1 MDGED
6 DHGWDGPNIRPPQA
20 SFGDDKYQ
28 RQRNPNVRKDRQVFV
43 SKRDEPSK
51 GHDYKRRPHDD
62 RRHGGEDLR
71 NRLNRGTGGGTKA
84 SHRHTGERDRNI
96 RDGGKRESHA
106 QRRQHQASSHSKPQ
120 QQRSRDRQDN
130 KRSGRDAILQ
140 RIMNAS
146 RSSEA
151 AAEVRRKRNLLV
163 KETQEA
169 ERNIFRKRD
178 RSRDR
183 QNDTKRSKGEEAK
196 DKSEEESEAESG
208 EEEESD
214 ETESG
219 EESTDSDGTDQESV
233 ASTPDRDGSDGGD
246 REGEE
251 EGDDDED
258 REEENDNQGSIELS
272 PARSSKKYDSDR
284 SPSKSPT
291 PRRVSGDE
299 ETEEP
304 ADIDVAPQVLDKSN
318 EFEDEKEQPDPPE
331 HDFRDDLPPYLPSI
345 YGCRSV
351 EEFHCL
357 NKIEEGTYGV
367 VFRARD
373 KKTNEIVALKRLK
386 MEREKEG
393 FPITSLREINT
404 LLISQHQNVVHVRE
418 IVVGSNMNRIFIVM
432 DFVEHDMK
440 ALMETM
446 RQKKQHFLPGEVKCL
461 MQQLLSAI
469 AHLHDNWILHR
480 DLKTSNL
487 LLSHNGVLK
496 VGDFGLAREYGSP
509 LKDYTAVVVT
519 LWYRA
524 PELLLGKKDYSTPID
539 VWSIGCIFAE
549 FLLMEPLLPGKSEI
563 EQLNKIFSLLGKT
576 LTFSKIG
583 FSFTHQILFL
593 LGTPND
599 KIWPEFKSLPLAK
612 NLGKFVEKP
621 HSQLRNKFQKVELSE
636 KGLDMLKS
644 LLIYDPTSRTSCDK
658 AFNHP
663 YFAETPLAIHH
674 SMFPTWPAKSELG
687 ASAVKKAPSPKPPS
701 GGGAF
706 KKLEDDEDERGFS
719 LRGAQAP
726 AVWSLKF

>member
-1 MDGED
+1 MG
-6 DHGWDGPNIRPPQA
+6 
-20 SFGDDKYQ
+20 
-28 RQRNPNVRKDRQVFV
+28 
-43 SKRDEPSK
+43 
-51 GHDYKRRPHDD
+51 
-62 RRHGGEDLR
+62 
-71 NRLNRGTGGGTKA
+71 
-84 SHRHTGERDRNI
+84 
-96 RDGGKRESHA
+96 
-106 QRRQHQASSHSKPQ
+106 
-120 QQRSRDRQDN
+120 
-130 KRSGRDAILQ
+130 
-140 RIMNAS
+140 
-146 RSSEA
+146 
-151 AAEVRRKRNLLV
+151 
-163 KETQEA
+163 
-169 ERNIFRKRD
+169 
-178 RSRDR
+178 
-183 QNDTKRSKGEEAK
+183 
-196 DKSEEESEAESG
+196 SEEG
-208 EEEESD
+208 ELE
-214 ETESG
+214 
-219 EESTDSDGTDQESV
+219 
-233 ASTPDRDGSDGGD
+233 
-246 REGEE
+246 
-251 EGDDDED
+251 DDED
-258 REEENDNQGSIELS
+258 DAVEEVYAAAGKKS
-272 PARSSKKYDSDR
+272 RSRSRTPVEGRWADR
-284 SPSKSPT
+284 SPSAERTPSRSPT
-291 PRRVSGDE
+291 PMKDEDEMEVDPKDE
-299 ETEEP
+299 EAEDKPSPRDPFSKPDSPATMNPLLQPPAAAQEP
-304 ADIDVAPQVLDKSN
+304 LSTISS
-318 EFEDEKEQPDPPE
+318 
-331 HDFRDDLPPYLPSI
+331 LPPYLPSVH
-345 YGCRSV
+345 GCRSV
-351 EEFHCL
+351 SEFACK
-357 NKIEEGTYGV
+357 NRIEEGTYGV
-367 VFRARD
+367 VYRAED
-373 KKTNEIVALKRLK
+373 KKTKEIVALKKLK
-386 MEREKEG
+386 MEKEKEG

-404 LLISQHQNVVHVRE
+404 LLIAQHQNVVHVRE

-446 RQKKQHFLPGEVKCL
+446 RHKKQHFLPGEVKCL

-563 EQLNKIFSLLGKT
+563 EQLNKIFSLLG
-576 LTFSKIG
+576 
-583 FSFTHQILFL
+583 
-593 LGTPND
+593 TPND

-636 KGLDMLKS
+636 KGLDLLKS
-644 LLIYDPTSRTSCDK
+644 LLIYDPNSRISCDK

-687 ASAVKKAPSPKPPS
+687 ASAVKKASSPKPPP

-719 LRGAQAP
+719 LKGAQAP

>member
-20 SFGDDKYQ
+20 SFSDDKYQ

-51 GHDYKRRPHDD
+51 GHDYKRQPHDD
-62 RRHGGEDLR
+62 RRHRGEDLR
-71 NRLNRGTGGGTKA
+71 TRLNRGTGGTKA
-84 SHRHTGERDRNI
+84 SHRHTTGDRDRNI
-96 RDGGKRESHA
+96 RDGKRESHA
-106 QRRQHQASSHSKPQ
+106 PRRQHQASTHSKPPP
-120 QQRSRDRQDN
+120 QRSRDRQDN
-130 KRSGRDAILQ
+130 KRSVRQSEGERGANLQ
-140 RIMNAS
+140 RIMNAQ
-146 RSSEA
+146 RSSEESKKD
-151 AAEVRRKRNLLV
+151 AELRRERKLLE
-163 KETQEA
+163 KATQEA

-183 QNDTKRSKGEEAK
+183 QDDTKRSKGEEAK

-233 ASTPDRDGSDGGD
+233 ASTPDRNGTDDGGD
-246 REGEE
+246 REEE
-251 EGDDDED
+251 EGDED
-258 REEENDNQGSIELS
+258 QEENDNQGSIELS
-272 PARSSKKYDSDR
+272 PGRSSKKYDSDR

-291 PRRVSGDE
+291 PRRDSGDE
-299 ETEEP
+299 AGEP
-304 ADIDVAPQVLDKSN
+304 ENDITPQDKTN
-318 EFEDEKEQPDPPE
+318 EMEAEREPEHPE

-446 RQKKQHFLPGEVKCL
+446 RHKKQHFLPGEVKCL

-563 EQLNKIFSLLGKT
+563 EQLNKIFSLLG
-576 LTFSKIG
+576 
-583 FSFTHQILFL
+583 
-593 LGTPND
+593 TPND

-636 KGLDMLKS
+636 KGLDLLKS
-644 LLIYDPTSRTSCDK
+644 LLIYDPNSRISCDK

-687 ASAVKKAPSPKPPS
+687 ASAVKKASSPKPPS

-719 LRGAQAP
+719 LKGAQAP

>member
-1 MDGED
+1 MDGDD

-20 SFGDDKYQ
+20 SSSEEKYHQ
-28 RQRNPNVRKDRQVFV
+28 RQRNHNPRKDRQVFV
-43 SKRDEPSK
+43 SKRDDASSK
-51 GHDYKRRPHDD
+51 SHDYKRRSHDD
-62 RRHGGEDLR
+62 GHGRRHGGEDLR
-71 NRLNRGTGGGTKA
+71 NRLNRSTGGHKTNR
-84 SHRHTGERDRNI
+84 RHSGDRNM
-96 RDGGKRESHA
+96 RDGKRDS
-106 QRRQHQASSHSKPQ
+106 QMRRHQGTSGPSKQ
-120 QQRSRDRQDN
+120 AQRSRDRQDAG
-130 KRSGRDAILQ
+130 KRSRLDGEGRDAILQ
-140 RIMNAS
+140 RFMNAS
-146 RSSEA
+146 TAREESRRD
-151 AAEVRRKRNLLV
+151 AEVRKQRRLLE
-163 KETQEA
+163 KEAQEA

-183 QNDTKRSKGEEAK
+183 HDDVKRSKQEDK
-196 DKSEEESEAESG
+196 DKSEDEESEAESG
-208 EEEESD
+208 EEEEDSD

-219 EESTDSDGTDQESV
+219 EESTESDGTDQETDQ
-233 ASTPDRDGSDGGD
+233 ASTPDHEGSD
-246 REGEE
+246 RAK
-251 EGDDDED
+251 DED
-258 REEENDNQGSIELS
+258 ANEQVSAAESS
-272 PARSSKKYDSDR
+272 PVKVANKYESDRSR

-291 PRRVSGDE
+291 PRRASDEDGDDEIKE
-299 ETEEP
+299 ENIVEAEEMKATAIEGDP
-304 ADIDVAPQVLDKSN
+304 EPVL
-318 EFEDEKEQPDPPE
+318 

-345 YGCRSV
+345 FGCRSV

-367 VFRARD
+367 VYRARD

-418 IVVGSNMNRIFIVM
+418 IVVGSYMDKIFIVM

-446 RQKKQHFLPGEVKCL
+446 RQKEQHFLPGEVKCL
-461 MQQLLSAI
+461 MIQLLKAI

-509 LKDYTAVVVT
+509 LKQYTAVVVT

-524 PELLLGKKDYSTPID
+524 PELLLGTKEYSTPID

-549 FLLMEPLLPGKSEI
+549 FLLMNPLFPGKSEI
-563 EQLNKIFSLLGKT
+563 EELNKIFS
-576 LTFSKIG
+576 
-583 FSFTHQILFL
+583 L

-599 KIWPEFKSLPLAK
+599 KIWPDFRNLPLAK
-612 NLGKFVEKP
+612 TLGKFVEKP
-621 HSQLRNKFQKVELSE
+621 HSQLRNRFQKVELSE
-636 KGLDMLKS
+636 KGLDLMKRFLT
-644 LLIYDPTSRTSCDK
+644 YDPKNRITCEK
-658 AFNHP
+658 ALSHE

-674 SMFPTWPAKSELG
+674 SMFPTWPAKSEQG
-687 ASAVKKAPSPKPPS
+687 ANAAKKASSPKPPS

-706 KKLEDDEDERGFS
+706 KKLNDEEENIRSGFS
-719 LRGAQAP
+719 LKGVAVPAP
-726 AVWSLKF
+726 AAGWNLRF

>member
-1 MDGED
+1 MDGDD

-20 SFGDDKYQ
+20 SFGEDKYQ
-28 RQRNPNVRKDRQVFV
+28 RQRHPNARKDRQVFV
-43 SKRDEPSK
+43 SKRDDPSK
-51 GHDYKRRPHDD
+51 EYKRRSHDE

-71 NRLNRGTGGGTKA
+71 NRLNNRSG
-84 SHRHTGERDRNI
+84 HRHSGDRDSGSRN
-96 RDGGKRESHA
+96 REKRESL
-106 QRRQHQASSHSKPQ
+106 QRRPPVNQHSKAQ
-120 QQRSRDRQDN
+120 GQRSRDRSAEHT
-130 KRSGRDAILQ
+130 KRSRQTEGGERDNANLQ

-146 RSSEA
+146 RSSEESKR
-151 AAEVRRKRNLLV
+151 AAEVRRQRNLLV

-183 QNDTKRSKGEEAK
+183 QQDDYDAKRSKDDE
-196 DKSEEESEAESG
+196 DKSDDEESEAESG

-219 EESTDSDGTDQESV
+219 EESTSSDGTGQESV
-233 ASTPDRDGSDGGD
+233 ASTPDRETGTDEKG
-246 REGEE
+246 REVEDEE
-251 EGDDDED
+251 DEGDESVED
-258 REEENDNQGSIELS
+258 S
-272 PARSSKKYDSDR
+272 PGKSSTKESDR

-291 PRRVSGDE
+291 PRRVSDQDE
-299 ETEEP
+299 DPNDPHEHAVQAETKEE
-304 ADIDVAPQVLDKSN
+304 DT
-318 EFEDEKEQPDPPE
+318 EKEKVDSSDPIE
-331 HDFRDDLPPYLPSI
+331 HDLRDDLPPYLPSI

-418 IVVGSNMNRIFIVM
+418 IVVGSNMNKIFIVM

-446 RQKKQHFLPGEVKCL
+446 RHKKQHFLPGEVKCL

-563 EQLNKIFSLLGKT
+563 EQLNKIFSLLG
-576 LTFSKIG
+576 
-583 FSFTHQILFL
+583 
-593 LGTPND
+593 TPND

-621 HSQLRNKFQKVELSE
+621 HSQLRSKLQKVDLSE
-636 KGLDMLKS
+636 KGLDLLKS
-644 LLIYDPTSRTSCDK
+644 LLIYDPNSRTSCEK
-658 AFNHP
+658 ASNHP
-663 YFAETPLAIHH
+663 YFDETPLAIHH

-687 ASAVKKAPSPKPPS
+687 ASAVKKAASPKPPS

-706 KKLEDDEDERGFS
+706 KKLGDDEDERGFT
-719 LRGAQAP
+719 LKAGQPP
-726 AVWSLKF
+726 AAWSLKF